1 MTNLSADPS
10 VWRRRF
16 SRGRI
21 LVGAPAALGVV
32 LAGAL
37 LAGLAWPRWGAIEEQ
52 RQRLDDL
59 KAKEASLPQLKLQR
73 TQTDVELEKAQ
84 QQQSL
89 LVELLAGQG
98 TIDTFL
104 AQLSRE
110 SAASGVA
117 ITLYE
122 PVPAVAAD
130 AARESSNR
138 SSRPGNKPGNGRE
151 SSAPK
156 DPLAKLG
163 YQKTAVL
170 LQAEGPY
177 AGLLA
182 FLRRMEQLELL
193 VQSSDLELVAVDDAS
208 RASDDDST
216 PAGPALTRLKLRLT
230 FFDKT
235 SDTATGDPGQ
245 TARPNDESKGSAPS

>member
-1 MTNLSADPS
+1 MTNLSPDQS

-21 LVGAPAALGVV
+21 LVGAPAAFGVV

-37 LAGLAWPRWGAIEEQ
+37 LAGLAWPRLGVIEDQ

-73 TQTDVELEKAQ
+73 TKTQVDLKQAQ

-89 LVELLAGQG
+89 LIELVAGQG
-98 TIDTFL
+98 EIATFL

-110 SAASGVA
+110 SAATGVA

-122 PVPAVAAD
+122 PVAAASVD
-130 AARESSNR
+130 APSEAPNKAST
-138 SSRPGNKPGNGRE
+138 PGNTQGKGNKQ
-151 SSAPK
+151 AVPK

-177 AGLLA
+177 PGLLS

-193 VQSSDLELVAVDDAS
+193 VQPSDLELVALDDAS
-208 RASDDDST
+208 QASDADDQQ
-216 PAGPALTRLKLRLT
+216 PAAPPRTRLKLKLT

-235 SDTATGDPGQ
+235 AEPVGPKAQ
-245 TARPNDESKGSAPS
+245 SAPS

>member
-1 MTNLSADPS
+1 MTNLSPDQS

-21 LVGAPAALGVV
+21 LVGAPAAFGVV

-37 LAGLAWPRWGAIEEQ
+37 LAGLAWPRLGVIEDQ

-73 TQTDVELEKAQ
+73 TKTQVELKQAQ

-89 LVELLAGQG
+89 LIELVAGQG
-98 TIDTFL
+98 EIATFL

-110 SAASGVA
+110 SAATGIS

-122 PVPAVAAD
+122 PVPAVSAD
-130 AARESSNR
+130 AQAGEKNKVS
-138 SSRPGNKPGNGRE
+138 KPGNTQGKGNKQA
-151 SSAPK
+151 APK
-156 DPLAKLG
+156 DPFAKLG

-177 AGLLA
+177 PGLLA
-182 FLRRMEQLELL
+182 FLRRMELLELL
-193 VQSSDLELVAVDDAS
+193 VQPSDLELVALEDSTDS
-208 RASDDDST
+208 SDDDDQQ
-216 PAGPALTRLKLRLT
+216 PAGPPRTRLKLKLT
-230 FFDKT
+230 FFDKPAEPV
-235 SDTATGDPGQ
+235 DQKA
-245 TARPNDESKGSAPS
+245 ESTPS

>member
-1 MTNLSADPS
+1 MTNLSPDQS

-21 LVGAPAALGVV
+21 LVGAPAAIGVV

-37 LAGLAWPRWGAIEEQ
+37 LAGLAWPRLGVIEEQ
-52 RQRLDDL
+52 RQRMDDL

-73 TQTDVELEKAQ
+73 TKTQVELQKAQ
-84 QQQSL
+84 QQQNL
-89 LVELLAGQG
+89 LIELVAGQG
-98 TIDTFL
+98 EIATFL

-110 SAASGVA
+110 SAATGVE

-122 PVPAVAAD
+122 PVPAAPAD
-130 AARESSNR
+130 ASSQAPNQA
-138 SSRPGNKPGNGRE
+138 SKSRNTQGKGNKQT
-151 SSAPK
+151 APK

-177 AGLLA
+177 PGLLA
-182 FLRRMEQLELL
+182 FLRRMEALELL
-193 VQSSDLELVAVDDAS
+193 VQPSDLELVAIDAAS
-208 RASDDDST
+208 QASDEDDQQ
-216 PAGPALTRLKLRLT
+216 PAGPPRTQLKLKLT
-230 FFDKT
+230 FFDKF
-235 SDTATGDPGQ
+235 AEPVEPK
-245 TARPNDESKGSAPS
+245 AESAPS

>member
-1 MTNLSADPS
+1 MTNLSPDQS

-21 LVGAPAALGVV
+21 LVGAPAAFGVV

-37 LAGLAWPRWGAIEEQ
+37 LAGLAWPRLGVIEDQ

-73 TQTDVELEKAQ
+73 TKTQVELKQAQ

-89 LVELLAGQG
+89 LIELVAGQG
-98 TIDTFL
+98 EIATFL

-110 SAASGVA
+110 SAATGIS

-122 PVPAVAAD
+122 PVPAVSAD
-130 AARESSNR
+130 AQAGGKNKVS
-138 SSRPGNKPGNGRE
+138 KPGNTQGKGNKQA
-151 SSAPK
+151 APK
-156 DPLAKLG
+156 DPFAKLG

-177 AGLLA
+177 PGLLA

-193 VQSSDLELVAVDDAS
+193 VQPSDLELVALE
-208 RASDDDST
+208 DST
-216 PAGPALTRLKLRLT
+216 DSSDEDDQQPAGPPRTRLKLKLT

-235 SDTATGDPGQ
+235 AEPVEPKAQ
-245 TARPNDESKGSAPS
+245 SAPS

>member
-1 MTNLSADPS
+1 MTNLSPDQS

-21 LVGAPAALGVV
+21 LVGAPAAFGVV

-37 LAGLAWPRWGAIEEQ
+37 LAGLAWPRLGVIEDQ

-73 TQTDVELEKAQ
+73 TKTQVELKQAQ

-89 LVELLAGQG
+89 LIELVAGQG
-98 TIDTFL
+98 EIATFL

-110 SAASGVA
+110 SAATGIS

-122 PVPAVAAD
+122 PVPAVSAD
-130 AARESSNR
+130 AQAGGKNKVS
-138 SSRPGNKPGNGRE
+138 KPGNTQGKGNKQA
-151 SSAPK
+151 APK
-156 DPLAKLG
+156 DPFAKLG

-177 AGLLA
+177 PGLLA

-193 VQSSDLELVAVDDAS
+193 VQPSDLELVALE
-208 RASDDDST
+208 DST
-216 PAGPALTRLKLRLT
+216 DSSDEDDQQPAGPPRTRLKLKLT

-235 SDTATGDPGQ
+235 AEPVDQKA
-245 TARPNDESKGSAPS
+245 ESAPS

>member
-1 MTNLSADPS
+1 MTNLSPDQS

-21 LVGAPAALGVV
+21 LVGAPAAFGVV

-37 LAGLAWPRWGAIEEQ
+37 FAGLAWPRLGVIEEQ
-52 RQRLDDL
+52 RQRMDDL

-73 TQTDVELEKAQ
+73 TKTQVELQKAQ

-89 LVELLAGQG
+89 LIELVAGQG
-98 TIDTFL
+98 EIDTFL

-110 SAASGVA
+110 SAATGVT

-122 PVPAVAAD
+122 PVAAVSAD
-130 AARESSNR
+130 APSEATNKASK
-138 SSRPGNKPGNGRE
+138 PGQTQGKGNKQA
-151 SSAPK
+151 APK

-177 AGLLA
+177 PGLLA
-182 FLRRMEQLELL
+182 FLRRMEALKLL
-193 VQSSDLELVAVDDAS
+193 VQPSDLELVAIDDAS
-208 RASDDDST
+208 QASDEDDQQ
-216 PAGPALTRLKLRLT
+216 PAGPPRTQLKLKFT
-230 FFDKT
+230 FFDK
-235 SDTATGDPGQ
+235 SAEPVE
-245 TARPNDESKGSAPS
+245 PKEESAPS

>member
-1 MTNLSADPS
+1 MTNLSPDQS

-21 LVGAPAALGVV
+21 LVGAPAAFGVV

-37 LAGLAWPRWGAIEEQ
+37 LAGLAWPRLGVIEDQ
-52 RQRLDDL
+52 RQRVDDL

-73 TQTDVELEKAQ
+73 TKTQVDLKQAQ

-89 LVELLAGQG
+89 LIELVAGRG
-98 TIDTFL
+98 EIDTFL

-110 SAASGVA
+110 SAATGVA

-122 PVPAVAAD
+122 PVAAVSAD
-130 AARESSNR
+130 ASSEATNKA
-138 SSRPGNKPGNGRE
+138 STPGNTQGKGNKQA
-151 SSAPK
+151 APK

-177 AGLLA
+177 PGLLS

-193 VQSSDLELVAVDDAS
+193 VQPSDLELVALDDVS
-208 RASDDDST
+208 QASDADDQQ
-216 PAGPALTRLKLRLT
+216 PAAPPRTRLKLKLT

-235 SDTATGDPGQ
+235 TEPVEPKA
-245 TARPNDESKGSAPS
+245 KSAPS

>member
-1 MTNLSADPS
+1 MTNLSPDQS

-21 LVGAPAALGVV
+21 LVGAPAAFGVV
-32 LAGAL
+32 LAGTL
-37 LAGLAWPRWGAIEEQ
+37 LGGLAWPRLGVIEEQ
-52 RQRLDDL
+52 RQRMDDL

-73 TQTDVELEKAQ
+73 TKTQVELQKAQ

-89 LVELLAGQG
+89 LIELVAGQG
-98 TIDTFL
+98 EIDTFL

-110 SAASGVA
+110 SAATGVA

-122 PVPAVAAD
+122 PVAAASVD
-130 AARESSNR
+130 APSEETNKASKPGKTRGK
-138 SSRPGNKPGNGRE
+138 GNKQA
-151 SSAPK
+151 APK

-177 AGLLA
+177 PGLLS

-193 VQSSDLELVAVDDAS
+193 VQPSDLELVAVDDAS
-208 RASDDDST
+208 QASDDNDQR
-216 PAGPALTRLKLRLT
+216 PAAPPRTRLKLRLT
-230 FFDKT
+230 FYD
-235 SDTATGDPGQ
+235 Q
-245 TARPNDESKGSAPS
+245 TAEPVEPKAESAPS

>member
-1 MTNLSADPS
+1 MTNLSPDQS

-21 LVGAPAALGVV
+21 LVGVPAAFGVV

-37 LAGLAWPRWGAIEEQ
+37 LAGLAWPRLGVIEEQ
-52 RQRLDDL
+52 RQRMDDL

-73 TQTDVELEKAQ
+73 TKTQVDLKQVQ

-89 LVELLAGQG
+89 LIELVAGKRE
-98 TIDTFL
+98 IDTFL

-110 SAASGVA
+110 SAATGVA

-122 PVPAVAAD
+122 PVAAASVD
-130 AARESSNR
+130 APSEAPNKAS
-138 SSRPGNKPGNGRE
+138 KPGNTQGKGNKQ
-151 SSAPK
+151 ATPK

-177 AGLLA
+177 PGLLS

-193 VQSSDLELVAVDDAS
+193 VQPSDLELVALADPTES
-208 RASDDDST
+208 SDEDDSK
-216 PAGPALTRLKLRLT
+216 PAGPPRTRLKLKLT

-235 SDTATGDPGQ
+235 AEPVEPKAQ
-245 TARPNDESKGSAPS
+245 SAPS